1 LWARIC
7 VADVPLKPDKTWM
20 SEGADGIVTVRWKA
34 PYDGGS
40 PILQYLLVV
49 R

>member
-1 LWARIC
+1 MYGA
-7 VADVPLKPDKTWM
+7 ADVPLKPDKPWL
-20 SEGADGIVTVRWKA
+20 SEGADGILTVRWKA

-40 PILQYLLVV
+40 PILQYLLLA